1 MLTESL
7 QIYKDTRQL
16 ALLLLTYQKGVSR
29 AVRFGVFAQA
39 IDRVFDALDIMRKA
53 NDSIEGRV
61 ERLTTFVHLIS
72 EAKTRISLL
81 AEAKDIGV
89 KQATNLMYV
98 IEKKVLPQGM
108 GWLKKSRN
116 SAGREL

>member
-16 ALLLLTYQKGVSR
+16 ALLLMTYQKHVSR
-29 AVRFGVFAQA
+29 TVRFGVYAQA
-39 IDRVFDALDIMRKA
+39 IDRVLDALDITRKA
-53 NDSIEGRV
+53 NDSVEGRA

-89 KQATNLMYV
+89 KQATNLLYM
-98 IEKKVLPQGM
+98 IDNKVLPQGM

-116 SAGREL
+116 YAGREL